1 MIGFLHTVTDDFP
14 AAAAELGQALELFR
28 SLGHRRGQGD
38 ALHYLGIVHRFT
50 GDYPAAAACHRQAL
64 ELYGDTDYQSGKA
77 NALMYM
83 GAVQRLAGDYPAADA
98 SLRHALALCRDL
110 GDHFQQA
117 QVLTELAA
125 VQRLAGDYPA
135 AVASSQR
142 ALSLFREVHHSSSE
156 EARALNELGL
166 VQQLSGD
173 YPAAA
178 ASHQQALALCP
189 DSDRG
194 GQAETLNCLGELAS
208 RTPDGRQARDYHAR
222 ALAIAREIG
231 ILPEEAR
238 ALQGIGRSHLD
249 DGHASEGTAY
259 LGQALT
265 IYQRIEAPAA
275 RRVQE
280 SLLQLGQDN
289 LASAPEQ

>member
-1 MIGFLHTVTDDFP
+1 MTVGTGGGGVPSPPAPGGTGRADAAG
-14 AAAAELGQALELFR
+14 AAASRAAATPASAGPHRA
-28 SLGHRRGQGD
+28 RRG
-38 ALHYLGIVHRFT
+38 
-50 GDYPAAAACHRQAL
+50 AAAGRRLPGCRRQSAR
-64 ELYGDTDYQSGKA
+64 EEIGSDPGRRIRR
-77 NALMYM
+77 
-83 GAVQRLAGDYPAADA
+83 RL
-98 SLRHALALCRDL
+98 
-110 GDHFQQA
+110 
-117 QVLTELAA
+117 
-125 VQRLAGDYPA
+125 
-135 AVASSQR
+135 SSQR

-178 ASHQQALALCP
+178 ASHQQALALCH
-189 DSDRG
+189 DCDRG

-208 RTPDGRQARDYHAR
+208 RTADGRHARDHHAR

-238 ALQGIGRSHLD
+238 ALEGIGRSHLD

-289 LASAPEQ
+289 MASAAEQ